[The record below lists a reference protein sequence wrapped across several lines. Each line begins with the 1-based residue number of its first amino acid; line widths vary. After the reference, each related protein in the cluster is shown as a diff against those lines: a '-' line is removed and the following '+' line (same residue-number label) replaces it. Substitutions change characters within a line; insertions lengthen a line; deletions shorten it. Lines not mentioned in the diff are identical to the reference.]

1 MRTFDPVSLTEIRT
15 SLDTKSAQLDTARAR
30 LTDLEAQLSRRDS
43 MFTDQKRL
51 LKIVK
56 EEYQDRFRAVEAKYA
71 AQKAVMLR
79 LEEEML
85 DLYHRAQSAT
95 SNPTQG
101 RGPGDAGSGTVAG
114 GSGTSDGG
122 GGLGESSADG
132 AGCGDAAGG
141 GTGSASAQQT
151 PDADRH
157 SGKWYTI

>member
-101 RGPGDAGSGTVAG
+101 RGPGDASSGTVAS

-132 AGCGDAAGG
+132 AGCGDAACG

-157 SGKWYTI
+157 SGKCTI